1 MEVNV
6 AGALTQIIP
15 VEEGTQ
21 VGQVRR
27 DAVALAQAN
36 GFDEGAC
43 GRVALVA
50 TELGT
55 NLLNHGGGGLIQL
68 CSVAGRDGIGVEL
81 CALDQGPGFVL
92 ADCLPD
98 GYSTGSTPGNGLG
111 VVQRHAALLDA
122 YSDRTGAV
130 VLARVYANASATP
143 DLPYGAIRLPLH
155 SEVVCGDAWHMA
167 IDAQRVT
174 VTMIDGLGH
183 GPGAADAADAGTRI
197 AASASGEPDER
208 LARMH
213 AGMSGSRGGATAVMQ
228 FDGNSGQVRFAGVG
242 NIAAALCDGDGVR
255 GMPSHPGIVGVQFR
269 RAKPFDFPQ
278 AAGKLLVLHSDGLQ
292 TRWNLRD
299 HAGLL
304 SRHPRIIAAVLL
316 RDYARGRDDA
326 CIFVMR
332 LGGMQ

>member
-6 AGALTQIIP
+6 AGALTQVIR
-15 VEEGTQ
+15 VEEVTQ

-50 TELGT
+50 TELCT
-55 NLLNHGGGGLIQL
+55 NLLNHGGGGQIQL
-68 CSVAGRDGIGVEL
+68 CRVAGSAGIGVEL

-111 VVQRHAALLDA
+111 AVRRQAALLDA
-122 YSDRTGAV
+122 YSDHAGTM
-130 VLARVYANASATP
+130 VLARVYADAGAAS

-155 SEVVCGDAWHMA
+155 SEAVCGDAWHLA
-167 IDAQRVT
+167 INAQHVT

-183 GPGAADAADAGTRI
+183 GPGAADAADAGTR
-197 AASASGEPDER
+197 AAAAASGEPDER
-208 LARMH
+208 LVRLH
-213 AGMSGSRGGATAVMQ
+213 AGMSGSRGGAAAVMQ
-228 FDGNSGQVRFAGVG
+228 FDGSSGQVRFAGVG

-278 AAGKLLVLHSDGLQ
+278 ASGKLLVMHSDGLQ

-304 SRHPRIIAAVLL
+304 SRHPRIIAGVLL

-326 CIFVMR
+326 CVFVMR
-332 LGGMQ
+332 LGAMQ